1 MGVYKLTQKD
11 IYFGTRNVTFCT
23 VPTAYKGRNV
33 WVLSYVVVG
42 DVGEAVSRLDEA
54 WGSDEWQHCVGMF
67 YNPNMVN
74 QATVLAVM
82 HQLYPAIKPLD
93 HQFTQDTTLYS
104 NVQLNQ
110 NSVAYSGSVSP
121 AWQGRVGEQETH
133 NLSSSIIEGY
143 INLRQ
148 DSVTDYAVNI
158 YIPCVFEDQVS
169 EDGFNLVQND
179 YYPMVQIRYQYTRFG
194 EKIVELHILGDYR
207 RISSGDISAFSGIKP
222 KPFNPDPYDDDD
234 DGNSDEGGGSGSD
247 DQDNWGDDSDDNPV
261 PPLPGLSAV
270 DTGFITLFNPTLAQL
285 KNLAHYM
292 WSNLFDITAF
302 KRLYADPMDVILGLA
317 IVPVDVAHGTLSTVC
332 IGNVS
337 TGVQMYKALSQYV
350 ELNCGKVK
358 VGEKWHS
365 YLDYGPYT
373 NIHIMLPYIGAR
385 ELDVNEI
392 MGREVGVKYHV
403 DILNGACVAFVT
415 VTTSDNKEHVIA
427 QFSGQCSISIPVSS
441 KDYTNTIIAL
451 TNLVATG
458 AVLATGGMAAPTEAA
473 AVAGAASETANITAN
488 VINSKPKVAISG
500 NLGGGSGLLGVQKPF
515 LIFERPKLCR
525 PDNQKNY
532 TGYPSYITLKLGD
545 LKGFTQIRDIHLDNF
560 SMTEEEHD
568 ILLETLR
575 EGVML

>member
-1 MGVYKLTQKD
+1 MGLYRLTQED
-11 IYFGTRNVTFCT
+11 NYFGKRNISFFTCSD
-23 VPTAYKGRNV
+23 AYQGT
-33 WVLSYVVVG
+33 YVRIIDNITIGSVN
-42 DVGEAVSRLDEA
+42 EAMLRIDEA
-54 WGSDEWQHCVGMF
+54 LGSDEWQHCVGGF
-67 YNPNMVN
+67 YNPDIVN
-74 QATVLAVM
+74 RADVLSAL
-82 HQLYPAIKPLD
+82 HNLYPAVKSLD
-93 HQFTQDTTLYS
+93 QLYSANATLYS
-104 NVQLNQ
+104 SSTINGVN
-110 NSVAYSGSVSP
+110 NSLTGSVTFSGVNNITTNLGGSILHFVTECIEYS
-121 AWQGRVGEQETH
+121 ATDWQLH
-133 NLSSSIIEGY
+133 II
-143 INLRQ
+143 LPCFFDHQ
-148 DSVTDYAVNI
+148 VT
-158 YIPCVFEDQVS
+158 
-169 EDGFNLVQND
+169 EDGFNL
-179 YYPMVQIRYQYTRFG
+179 TLG
-194 EKIVELHILGDYR
+194 EKRAELTIELNRTRSGLILTLRMNASTY
-207 RISSGDISAFSGIKP
+207 SVNSTDIGMLAGVKP
-222 KPFNPDPYDDDD
+222 KPWSPDPYDDDD
-234 DGNSDEGGGSGSD
+234 DGDSDEGGGSGSD

-270 DTGFITLFNPTLAQL
+270 DSGFITLFNPTLAQL

-317 IVPVDVAHGTLSTVC
+317 IVPVDVTHGSLSSVC

-350 ELNCGKVK
+350 EVDCGKVK

-373 NIHIMLPYIGAR
+373 KIHIMLPYIGAK

-458 AVLATGGMAAPTEAA
+458 ATLATGGLAAPTEAA

-488 VINSKPKVAISG
+488 VINSKPRVAMSG

-525 PDNQKNY
+525 PEAQKTY
-532 TGYPSYITLKLGD
+532 TGYPSYITLNLGS
-545 LKGFTQIRDIHLDNF
+545 LKGFSQIRDIHLNNF
-560 SMTEEEHD
+560 TMTDEEHT
-568 ILLETLR
+568 ILLDLLR
-575 EGVML
+575 EGVIL